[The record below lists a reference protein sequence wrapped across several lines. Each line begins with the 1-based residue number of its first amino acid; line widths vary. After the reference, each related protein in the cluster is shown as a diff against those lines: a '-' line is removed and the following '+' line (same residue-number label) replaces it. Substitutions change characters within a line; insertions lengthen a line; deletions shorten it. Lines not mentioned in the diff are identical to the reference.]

1 MGQNVECIMPTDFKK
16 VDGLVNSLMAAGLQS
31 LGDDIK
37 KRSQILAPKD
47 TGALRQSAKVQ
58 LNSTKDTVTVSYNTA
73 YARRRHYENNL
84 HPATRLYLTNALK
97 SINNVNKY
105 FKKF

>member
-1 MGQNVECIMPTDFKK
+1 MATNFSK
-16 VDGLVNSLMAAGLQS
+16 VDRLVNSLMSAGLQS
-31 LGDDIK
+31 LGNDVK

-58 LNSTKDTVTVSYNTA
+58 LNSTKDTVTISYNTA
-73 YARRRHYENNL
+73 YARRRHWENNL
-84 HPATRLYLTNALK
+84 HPATRRYLTNALK
-97 SINNVNKY
+97 SIKNLNKY

>member
-1 MGQNVECIMPTDFKK
+1 MATNFSK

-31 LGDDIK
+31 LGSDVK

-58 LNSTKDTVTVSYNTA
+58 LNSTKDTVTISYNTA
-73 YARRRHYENNL
+73 YARRRHWENNL
-84 HPATRLYLTNALK
+84 HPATRRYLTNALK
-97 SINNVNKY
+97 SIKNLNKY